1 MFSIFE
7 SRLRSIIDAIREMNS
22 LSLTA
27 QWKRDLESRDTEFW
41 ATAISEATSDRVMEL
56 LSRPGPPSM
65 NDIKNL
71 PIIDPSMIDPG
82 TYFGFVD
89 NVLEGDEEDADCF
102 AYTGSGTRVA
112 RGLGARTSQ
121 HSNPEYREKE
131 LKKHTQSLFYNVL
144 QDPRRKVIFYL
155 IMTMKWLSNSAH
167 DITIT
172 RLIILL
178 AEQVY
183 MIWFGSYGVNA
194 AKGPQKELARLCPCY
209 GQKFPYLGTNLSS
222 PVRNDIRRADKD
234 ALSMTPEE
242 QNKRTADV
250 HRQRKALW
258 TKEEKEEAQQKRA
271 DYHQRVANPVRRFK
285 AKAKNRGMAKSE
297 IDRRVKA
304 FQKAERLAMQGTEV
318 STNERDILTST

>member
-1 MFSIFE
+1 MFPIFE

-41 ATAISEATSDRVMEL
+41 VTAISEATSDRVMEL

-65 NDIKNL
+65 NDIKHL

-131 LKKHTQSLFYNVL
+131 LKYE
-144 QDPRRKVIFYL
+144 
-155 IMTMKWLSNSAH
+155 NS
-167 DITIT
+167 
-172 RLIILL
+172 
-178 AEQVY
+178 
-183 MIWFGSYGVNA
+183 VNY
-194 AKGPQKELARLCPCY
+194 C
-209 GQKFPYLGTNLSS
+209 F
-222 PVRNDIRRADKD
+222 
-234 ALSMTPEE
+234 
-242 QNKRTADV
+242 
-250 HRQRKALW
+250 
-258 TKEEKEEAQQKRA
+258 
-271 DYHQRVANPVRRFK
+271 
-285 AKAKNRGMAKSE
+285 
-297 IDRRVKA
+297 
-304 FQKAERLAMQGTEV
+304 
-318 STNERDILTST
+318 